1 MTSSTVVCALLLA
14 ARAAAQEPAV
24 TLRVDTENSV
34 VYGNEYIHPSQ
45 LAQVA
50 DIPNVAGRFPVN
62 FGISVGIADVTA
74 VNGNPARGVLITEVQ
89 QLRLS
94 PTAAPGMS
102 ISDVTR
108 NGSVRL
114 SLELLHPDGRSIG
127 SIFAVG
133 LAAGGT
139 PLPGGGVY
147 AITGGLGAFQG
158 VAGIIRAG
166 EVQMFPRNTSQVE
179 DPSRRRING
188 GGRLRY
194 PLQITSKFQPEVL
207 TGANGPLVF
216 HSDFSAVNSA
226 SPARAGESLIAYARG
241 LGPTNP
247 SVTPGELFPSE
258 PLAIA
263 TSPVEVL
270 VNGKSSPTIN
280 QVGVPGTA
288 DTYRVDFRLPDDTT
302 AGRATLQL
310 IAAWV
315 PGSMVSIPVR

>member
-1 MTSSTVVCALLLA
+1 MKKAAWAAVLLGVSA
-14 ARAAAQEPAV
+14 TAQEVPV
-24 TLRVDTENSV
+24 ILQVDTENSV

-45 LAQVA
+45 LAQVP

-74 VNGNPARGVLITEVQ
+74 VNGSPARGVLITEAQ

-94 PTAAPGMS
+94 PTASPGMA

-114 SLELLHPDGRSIG
+114 SLELLHPDGRSVG
-127 SIFAVG
+127 SIFAAG
-133 LAAGGT
+133 LAAGGS
-139 PLPGGGVY
+139 PLPGGGVF

-158 VAGIIRAG
+158 VTGIIRAA

-194 PLQITSKFQPEVL
+194 PLQITSRFQPEVL
-207 TGANGPLVF
+207 TGANGPAVF
-216 HSDFSAVNSA
+216 HGDFNPVTAA
-226 SPARAGESLIAYARG
+226 SPARAGETLIVYAKG
-241 LGPTNP
+241 LGPTTASLNP
-247 SVTPGELFPSE
+247 GDPFPSE

-270 VNGKSSPTIN
+270 VNGKASAAIN
-280 QVGVPGTA
+280 QVGVPGTT
-288 DTYRVDFRLPDDTT
+288 DTYRVDFRVPDDTPGGT
-302 AGRATLQL
+302 ASVQL
-310 IAAWV
+310 RAAWV
-315 PGSMVSIPVR
+315 PGSAVSMPVR